1 MLLVSFS
8 FTEEERVSTIS
19 PKIWWVVLWRWG
31 RILRCSS
38 RSLFPSTIRTRLP
51 GALLRLVGEALARLE
66 SNGGE
71 DANGGNTLK
80 ALEFQ

>member
-8 FTEEERVSTIS
+8 FTEEERVNMIS

-71 DANGGNTLK
+71 DASGGNTLE